1 MDLWWSLVKM
11 TGALAAVLGLM
22 ALTAF
27 AAKRWIGV
35 GGVRWGARSP
45 LQVVAALPLG
55 SRKQIAVVAVGE
67 TYLVVGVTATQM
79 SLLATLDPAAVPP
92 ELRRTPGGERLL

>member
-1 MDLWWSLVKM
+1 MA
-11 TGALAAVLGLM
+11 GALAVVLGLM

-45 LQVVAALPLG
+45 LQVVAALPMG
-55 SRKQIAVVAVGE
+55 PRKQIALVAVGE

-79 SLLATLDPAAVPP
+79 SLLATLDPSAVPTG
-92 ELRRTPGGERLL
+92 LRRAPDGAPPP